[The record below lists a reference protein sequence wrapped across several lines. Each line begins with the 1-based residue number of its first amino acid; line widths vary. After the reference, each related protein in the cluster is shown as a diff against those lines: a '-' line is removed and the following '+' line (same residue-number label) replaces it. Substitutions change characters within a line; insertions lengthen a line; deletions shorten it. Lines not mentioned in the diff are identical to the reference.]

1 MEEETGF
8 NEGKKAIFNS
18 TLAILIRVDNL
29 WKEAH
34 RHCKQGMYEKWN
46 IDLDRIFV
54 EFYADCDERDIE
66 NFHEINEEISKV
78 GFTRNKETQSLQNK
92 HKLYPLLM
100 KKEFSMKKL
109 EQKQGKGIAYEESM
123 DDYAD

>member
-8 NEGKKAIFNS
+8 EQKKAIFNS
-18 TLAILIRVDNL
+18 TLAILIRVDTQ

-34 RHCKQGMYEKWN
+34 RHCKTGAYEKWN

-54 EFYADCDERDIE
+54 EFYADCDEEQIKNFEEFNKKIAAIGFSRD
-66 NFHEINEEISKV
+66 
-78 GFTRNKETQSLQNK
+78 KEFQKLLNK

-100 KKEFSMKKL
+100 EKEFFLKKV
-109 EQKQGKGIAYEESM
+109 EQKQGKGVEYQESIEDYM
-123 DDYAD
+123 D